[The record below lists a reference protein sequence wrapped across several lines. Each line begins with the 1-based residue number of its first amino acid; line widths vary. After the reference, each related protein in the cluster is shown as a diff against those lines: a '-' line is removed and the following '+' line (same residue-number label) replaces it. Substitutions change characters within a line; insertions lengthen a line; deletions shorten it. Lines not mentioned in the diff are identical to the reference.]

1 MALPRDEYKALE
13 DIVGPENISEEP
25 AVMDSYA
32 FQFQTE
38 MERVDQ
44 SHWNPRAEA
53 VLTPGSAEEIQAI
66 VRTCNKYKTKVKAHS
81 TGWGAWTTVNDVNCI
96 FIDPRRMNRILEIDE
111 QNMLVVVEPYVI
123 NAQLQPELMKRGLN
137 IHMVGAG
144 ASCSALATCTSWVGP
159 GPDSLFMGASSQNLL
174 ACEWVTPTGDIVRT
188 GSWGSGAGCFCGEGP
203 GPSVRS
209 IIRGELGGGGGL
221 GVFTKCAIKVH
232 PWPGPPQVPIEGA
245 APCYIIAPLETITA
259 HTVAFPNWEAYAEA
273 CYKITR
279 AEIAYVAHRQ
289 FNQWGV
295 KLWPAILRIY
305 TDKTKH
311 LDDLEELL
319 EMPEIQKLAEESKHS
334 FQIILAGNTPTD
346 LEYKEK
352 VLDKILADLGGCKL
366 AAMEKRVERGLTLAW
381 IGKLSYK
388 SANWFFNNFIG
399 GSTPFGTPDFVVKT
413 TEPIVSVKRQF
424 MGIGP
429 ESITDEGGDAFM
441 AALSYAG
448 GETIIAWEPFIFYD
462 SASPDSVKGINDF
475 IDAML
480 AFSGGKGWGHA
491 HVRHFGA
498 SGLSDAER
506 QELLHKGKDLE
517 AKETQG
523 LEVPTV
529 EPLRWQWKIKQAMD
543 PNDIGDF
550 SYFVIKD

>member
-1 MALPRDEYKALE
+1 MALPRDEYNALE

-123 NAQLQPELMKRGLN
+123 NAQLQAELMKRGLN
-137 IHMVGAG
+137 THMVGAG
-144 ASCSALATCTSWVGP
+144 ASCSPLATCTSWVGP
-159 GPDSLFMGASSQNLL
+159 GPDSLFMGNSSQNLL
-174 ACEWVTPTGDIVRT
+174 ALEWVTPTGDIVRT
-188 GSWGSGAGCFCGEGP
+188 GSWGSGVGFFCGEGP

-209 IIRGELGGGGGL
+209 IIRGELGGAGGL
-221 GVFTKCAIKVH
+221 GVFTKCAIKVS
-232 PWPGPPQVPIEGA
+232 PWPGPPEVPIEGT
-245 APCYIIAPLETITA
+245 APCYSIPPLETIRVHTA
-259 HTVAFPNWEAYAEA
+259 AFPNWEAYAEA

-295 KLWPAILRIY
+295 ALWPAILRLY

-334 FQIILAGNTPTD
+334 FQIILAGNTPMD

-352 VLDKILADLGGCKL
+352 VLDKILADLGGWKL
-366 AAMEKRVERGLTLAW
+366 AAMEEPAERDLSLAW
-381 IGKLSYK
+381 MAKLSYK
-388 SANWFFNNFIG
+388 SANFLFGTFVG
-399 GSTPFGTPDFVVKT
+399 VATPFGTPDFVVKT
-413 TEPIVSVKRQF
+413 TEPIVAVKRQF
-424 MGIGP
+424 MGKCLV
-429 ESITDEGGDAFM
+429 DDGGDAFM
-441 AALSYAG
+441 AALTYAG
-448 GETIIAWEPFIFYD
+448 GETLVAWEPFIFYD
-462 SASPDSVKGINDF
+462 PADPDSVKETNEF
-475 IDAML
+475 IDTLL
-480 AFSGGKGWGHA
+480 AFTGGKGWGHA
-491 HVRHFGA
+491 HVRHWGA
-498 SGLSDAER
+498 KGLTKEER
-506 QELLHKGKDLE
+506 QEILHKGKLGE
-517 AKETQG
+517 
-523 LEVPTV
+523 LEVPV
-529 EPLRWQWKIKQAMD
+529 LDFLRWQWKIKQAMD

-550 SYFVIKD
+550 GYFYVEDQKK